1 MVTRRR
7 APISLRRH
15 LGKFAMTLP
24 YVLRRDKPLL
34 LLRTLRNYAA
44 LAATGG
50 RPRLRYVDLAVTYR
64 CNFDCVHCSASRL
77 GDPARRE
84 MTVED
89 YRRLGDDL
97 AAAGVLVVQITGG
110 EPVLRPDLEA
120 ILTALGPD
128 RFFISMGTNAR
139 LLDRARLAS
148 LRRAGLDNLC
158 VSIDDWDEAE
168 HDRWRG
174 EEGTH
179 RRALEVI
186 DLAAELD
193 LRVMVFWVATHQN
206 VRGRGFEEL
215 IEYTR
220 RKGALLLVGW
230 AVPTGNW
237 NANQEVLLTPDD
249 LDYLEQVH
257 ERHLHV
263 RTDFEANY
271 LHFGCGAGKEKLY
284 VTAYGDVVPCAF
296 VHIRFGNV
304 FEKPIEEIRRTA
316 MRIDWFRDYNG
327 LCLAAND
334 REFQARHLS
343 KIYTAGHEPITMRE
357 AGFDVDE

>member
-1 MVTRRR
+1 MVKRRTAR
-7 APISLRRH
+7 VTLRRH

-34 LLRTLRNYAA
+34 LLRTAQQYAA

-64 CNFDCVHCSASRL
+64 CNFDCIHCSASRL
-77 GDPARRE
+77 ADPGRRE
-84 MTVED
+84 MTVDD
-89 YRRLGDDL
+89 YRRLGDEL
-97 AAAGVLVVQITGG
+97 ARAGVLVVQLTGG
-110 EPVLRPDLEA
+110 EPAVRGDLEE
-120 ILTALGPD
+120 ILRALGPE
-128 RFFISMGTNAR
+128 RFFVSMGTNGW
-139 LLDRARLAS
+139 LLDRPLLAR

-158 VSIDDWDEAE
+158 ISIDDWDPAE

-174 EEGTH
+174 APGTH
-179 RRALEVI
+179 AKALEVI

-193 LRVMVFWVATHQN
+193 LKVMVFWVATHQN
-206 VRGRGFEEL
+206 VRGEGFRRLVEH
-215 IEYTR
+215 TR
-220 RKGALLLVGW
+220 RKRALLLVGW

-249 LDYLEQVH
+249 LDFLERVH
-257 ERHLHV
+257 EEHLHV

-284 VTAYGDVVPCAF
+284 ITAYGDVVPCAF
-296 VHIRFGNV
+296 VHIRFGNI
-304 FEKPIEEIRRTA
+304 FERPLEEIRRNA
-316 MRIDWFRDYNG
+316 MRIDWFREYNG

-334 REFQARHLS
+334 RVFQARHLS
-343 KIYTAGHEPITMRE
+343 KIYTADHEPISMRE
-357 AGFDVDE
+357 AGFELDE